1 MSRTSRDLSFYFE
14 IKHNKVKL
22 SLSQNKKNHERIKL
36 LCDGQIS
43 KFSKV
48 NFLRSLSED
57 LQVSRCAPQRS
68 NTENQ
73 AQISSKFYSG
83 LYEYKPLTGPTEQY
97 ASPPQLSHKAG
108 QLVYQSFSAIEKTDS
123 TPPLK

>member
-1 MSRTSRDLSFYFE
+1 M
-14 IKHNKVKL
+14 

-43 KFSKV
+43 KFSQV
-48 NFLRSLSED
+48 NFLRLFSED

-68 NTENQ
+68 NTEIYQ

-83 LYEYKPLTGPTEQY
+83 LCKYKPLPGPTEQY
-97 ASPPQLSHKAG
+97 ASRPQLSHKAAG

-123 TPPLK
+123 TPPLMQ